1 MPHNKKEIPKINV
14 DYDAIIR
21 HTELIM
27 DAINNNDYKYA
38 YDYCKHLKKALEI
51 YRLFNSS

>member
-1 MPHNKKEIPKINV
+1 MPNKKDIPKIDV

-27 DAINNNDYKYA
+27 DAIKDKDNKYA
-38 YDYCKHLKKALEI
+38 LDMTKHLKKALEI
-51 YRLFNSS
+51 YRLFNSV

>member
-1 MPHNKKEIPKINV
+1 MPNNKKEIPKINV
-14 DYDAIIR
+14 DYVAIIR

-27 DAINNNDYKYA
+27 DAINNNDNKYA

>member
-1 MPHNKKEIPKINV
+1 MPNNKKEIPKIDV

-27 DAINNNDYKYA
+27 DAIKDKDNKYA
-38 YDYCKHLKKALEI
+38 LDMTKHLKKALEI
-51 YRLFNSS
+51 YRLFNSV